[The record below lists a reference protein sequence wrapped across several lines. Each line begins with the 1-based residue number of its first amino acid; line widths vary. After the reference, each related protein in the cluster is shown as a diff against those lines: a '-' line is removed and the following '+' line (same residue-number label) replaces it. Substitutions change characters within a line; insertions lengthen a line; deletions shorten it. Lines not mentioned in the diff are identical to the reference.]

1 MNGSSEGSHETFP
14 KWFVRVLSAV
24 GLVLLSSFAAW
35 MTYVSSQ
42 LNSMSRDYVEMKAN
56 VVALEKRMEAQTSED
71 TRRYE
76 QIRSD
81 VRAFV
86 DRMEAKMDKLLSQR
100 IGQAGP

>member
-1 MNGSSEGSHETFP
+1 
-14 KWFVRVLSAV
+14 
-24 GLVLLSSFAAW
+24 
-35 MTYVSSQ
+35 
-42 LNSMSRDYVEMKAN
+42 MKAN

-81 VRAFV
+81 MRAFV

-100 IGQAGP
+100 IGSLSP

>member
-1 MNGSSEGSHETFP
+1 MSTTGEGSQETFP
-14 KWFVRVLSAV
+14 KWFVRGLSAV
-24 GLVLLSSFAAW
+24 GLVLLSSFGAW
-35 MTYVSSQ
+35 MTYDSSQ

-81 VRAFV
+81 MRAFV

-100 IGQAGP
+100 IGSVSP

>member
-1 MNGSSEGSHETFP
+1 MSSTGEGSQETFP
-14 KWFVRVLSAV
+14 KWFVRGLSAV
-24 GLVLLSSFAAW
+24 GLVMLSSFAAW

-81 VRAFV
+81 MRAFV
-86 DRMEAKMDKLLSQR
+86 DRMDAKMDKLLSQR
-100 IGQAGP
+100 IGAVSP